1 MRAMPEV
8 PPSIFNDV
16 LGPVMRGPSSSHS
29 AAGNRIGRLCRDL
42 VGGELTQVVIDYDP
56 SGSLPTTH
64 KSQGTDL
71 GLYGGFLGWDQDDE
85 RLLDYEQGLERA
97 GLAVEVRYVAYGA
110 EHPNTYRLELHGR
123 DGSQHRL
130 QAISTGGGMIIVEEI
145 DGTKVEIHGDYY
157 ETLLYT
163 DQAPEAATLTSLE
176 QGDDIEVASFCAGQS
191 GFVRV
196 QSRAPLSDARITELL
211 ASVGATRY
219 RALRAVLPVLGSRNM
234 SVPFVTH
241 EEMLAWNE
249 DRGLEL
255 WELARAYEA
264 ARGGISEAEVE
275 QHMEGLLDIFEA
287 AVQTGLGGTHF
298 EDRILPAQSP
308 GFRESL
314 EASRLV
320 EAGAMNRV
328 IMYVTAIME
337 VKSSMGVIIAAPT
350 AGSCGAM
357 PGAVLGVADSMGL
370 DRQAKVRALLIAG
383 LIGVFIAHRATFAAE
398 VGGCMA
404 ECGSGS
410 GMAAAAIAQM
420 AGGTLEQQLG
430 ASSLALQNSF
440 GMICDPVANRVEAP
454 CLGRNTMAATN
465 ALSCANMALAG
476 YRHLIPLD
484 EVLIAMDKVGHA
496 LPHELCCTGKG
507 GLSITPSS
515 KAIEERLGS
524 TAAVSGKPGC

>member
-1 MRAMPEV
+1 MSEV

-42 VGGELTQVVIDYDP
+42 VGGDLAGVVVDYDP

-71 GLYGGFLGWDQDDE
+71 GLYGGFLGWEQDDE
-85 RLLDYEQGLERA
+85 RLLDYERGLEQA
-97 GLAVEVRYVAYGA
+97 GVSVEVRYVKYGA
-110 EHPNTYRLELHGR
+110 EHPNTYRLALRGR

-145 DGTKVEIHGDYY
+145 DGTKVQVHGDYCEALFY
-157 ETLLYT
+157 A
-163 DQAPEAATLTSLE
+163 DRAPSAARLTAIE
-176 QGDDIEVASFCAGQS
+176 GDADVEGVSFCAGES
-191 GFVRV
+191 SFVKV
-196 QSRAPLSDARITELL
+196 QSRSPLPLARVAELGRAL
-211 ASVGATRY
+211 GADRH
-219 RALRAVLPVLGSRNM
+219 RALRAVLPVLGSRGM

-241 EEMLAWNE
+241 TEMLAWNE
-249 DRGLEL
+249 DRDLEL
-255 WELARAYEA
+255 WQLARAYEA
-264 ARGGISEAEVE
+264 ARGGISEAEVDGR
-275 QHMEGLLDIFEA
+275 MADLLDIFEA
-287 AVQTGLGGTHF
+287 AIRTGLGGTQF
-298 EDRILPAQSP
+298 DDRILPAQSP

-314 EASRLV
+314 EAARLV
-320 EAGAMNRV
+320 ETGAMNRV

-357 PGAVLGVADSMGL
+357 PGAVLGVADSLDL
-370 DRQAKVRALLIAG
+370 DREAKVRALLIAG

-404 ECGSGS
+404 ECGSGA
-410 GMAAAAIAQM
+410 GMAAAAITQM
-420 AGGTLEQQLG
+420 AGGTLQQQLG
-430 ASSLALQNSF
+430 AASLALQNSF
-440 GMICDPVANRVEAP
+440 GLICDPVANRVEAP

-465 ALSCANMALAG
+465 ALGCANMALAG

-515 KAIEERLGS
+515 KAIEQRLGS
-524 TAAVSGKPGC
+524 SAAISGKPGC